1 MKSPKRPGNCL
12 NLSGV
17 TDVSPGGDSSVFGT
31 GTSRPAERP
40 GRGTGSKDA
49 ARGPSGEQWAEPR
62 PLAPSGSG
70 YQRNSTIHP
79 FAHSFHGFFSEKQK
93 TQVFFFFFF
102 LGAGQRVR
110 LCTGLQEPAGT
121 PAQLQTEKQRGV
133 MGPGPGENQ
142 HCLAWRPPPGRPV
155 PFPHTTQGQCLQ
167 TALEKCSRWE
177 SGGLFHWRRRL
188 ITI

>member
-1 MKSPKRPGNCL
+1 MCLLAETVLSLELGLPGQQSVQAGGQEARTL
-12 NLSGV
+12 PAGRQVSSGRSRAHLRRV
-17 TDVSPGGDSSVFGT
+17 GLAIRETAPSTRSHTAFMDSS
-31 GTSRPAERP
+31 
-40 GRGTGSKDA
+40 
-49 ARGPSGEQWAEPR
+49 
-62 PLAPSGSG
+62 L
-70 YQRNSTIHP
+70 RNRKPKS
-79 FAHSFHGFFSEKQK
+79 
-93 TQVFFFFFF
+93 FFFFF

-167 TALEKCSRWE
+167 TALEKCSHWE